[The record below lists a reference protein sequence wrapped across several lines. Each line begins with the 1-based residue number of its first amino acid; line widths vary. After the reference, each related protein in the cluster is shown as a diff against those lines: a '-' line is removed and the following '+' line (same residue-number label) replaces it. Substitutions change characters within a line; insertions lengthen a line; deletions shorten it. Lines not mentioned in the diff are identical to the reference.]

1 MNPKVLEAQV
11 LQVFDQ
17 DGNGLI
23 TVDELKQ
30 ILEEGSMEEVLLGP
44 KRSRMELLCFRDAQG
59 PEPGQFCLGLS
70 MALVFGSWRF
80 GGGGGALEQGPSGFL
95 DEWQWH
101 GSNAVEV
108 RPNSP

>member
-1 MNPKVLEAQV
+1 MNPKVQEAQV

-44 KRSRMELLCFRDAQG
+44 KTSRMELLCFREAQG
-59 PEPGQFCLGLS
+59 SEPGQFGLGLS
-70 MALVFGSWRF
+70 MALVFSSWRF
-80 GGGGGALEQGPSGFL
+80 GGGGGVCPRT
-95 DEWQWH
+95 
-101 GSNAVEV
+101 GSVWL
-108 RPNSP
+108 RLKRGGS